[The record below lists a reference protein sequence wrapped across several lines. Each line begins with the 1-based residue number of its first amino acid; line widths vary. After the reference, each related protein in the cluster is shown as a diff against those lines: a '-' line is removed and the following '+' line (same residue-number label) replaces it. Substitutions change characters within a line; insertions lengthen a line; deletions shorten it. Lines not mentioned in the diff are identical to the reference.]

1 MRFDEFL
8 VRSGI
13 PAGAVDRLDGFTV
26 EVGLPPDWEPFD
38 AIPGLQAWVCTD
50 GPRATEFCTN
60 AVLTLHR
67 IDAALD
73 PAEVFAML
81 SEQQRYTVPGT
92 CELHREFTSST
103 DGPGAAGTLV
113 LQISQEFGIVDSI
126 SRCRI
131 VAAEHG
137 TLIAQL
143 TMTAL
148 HDSPADRTGISLAVR
163 PA

>member
-8 VRSGI
+8 IGSGI

-26 EVGLPPDWEPFD
+26 EVGLPPDWEPVD
-38 AIPGLQAWVCTD
+38 AVPGLQAWVCPD
-50 GPRATEFCTN
+50 DPRATEFCAN

-81 SEQQRYTVPGT
+81 SEQQLHSVPGT
-92 CELHREFTSST
+92 CELHREFTSPAE
-103 DGPGAAGTLV
+103 GPGAAGTLA
-113 LQISQEFGIVDSI
+113 LQIAQDFGIVDSI

-131 VAAEHG
+131 VAAEQG

-143 TMTAL
+143 TLTAL
-148 HDSPADRTGISLAVR
+148 HDSPADRTRISLAVR